1 MSRRLEAF
9 DRTIAPN
16 PRQALGHHLAR
27 LGINWLFIEH
37 ALSGQSDARFQSGK
51 EMRKAL
57 RAPFTAVH
65 GVAA

>member
-1 MSRRLEAF
+1 M
-9 DRTIAPN
+9 
-16 PRQALGHHLAR
+16 AR